1 MFAAARVWYR
11 PAMPSDD
18 EAKAE
23 GLTVRCPNGHE
34 EWMHPESAAPAD
46 DPFFCGE
53 CGHVFGTWREVHD
66 RLFTASAML
75 DATLKG
81 RA

>member
-1 MFAAARVWYR
+1 MT
-11 PAMPSDD
+11 DD

-34 EWMHPESAAPAD
+34 EWMHPEMVIPEGE
-46 DPFFCGE
+46 PFFCGE
-53 CGHVFGTWREVHD
+53 CGHVFGTWREVHG